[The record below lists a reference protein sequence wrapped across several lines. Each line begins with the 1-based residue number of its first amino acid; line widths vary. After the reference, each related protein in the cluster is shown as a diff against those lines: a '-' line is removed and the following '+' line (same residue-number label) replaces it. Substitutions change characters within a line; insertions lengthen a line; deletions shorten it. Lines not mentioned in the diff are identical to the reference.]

1 MKLRPHLLLL
11 AGISSLCLFAADSAT
26 SAPPSSGI
34 DLKAIDKSVSPC
46 VDFYQYACGAW
57 ARNNPIPPEFAS
69 WGRFQ
74 ELADRNQAELR
85 EVAEDAASNVS
96 RSPLDQKVGV
106 FYSTCM
112 DEAAAD
118 KAGAAPIQPEL
129 ERIREISQKSD
140 LPAEVARLH
149 NQGVGVLFRFGPE
162 ADPDNSGVN
171 MADIDQGGLGL
182 PERDFYFRTDPKSV
196 ELRAKYQAHLSR
208 LLQLP
213 GEPAAKA
220 DANAAA
226 ILEFETALA
235 KASLDNVSRRNP
247 HLLVHKMPVAD
258 FTKLAPGFDFNDYLK
273 ARGTPPFT
281 IINVSTPDFLKGLN
295 AALDSTS
302 LDVIKVYL
310 AAHYISAN
318 APLLSQAFVDEDF
331 SFNDQT
337 LTGAKVL
344 RPRWKR
350 CITLTDRSLG
360 EALGEKFV
368 ERYFGEVGKQKTLEM
383 VGLIERA
390 MATDID
396 SLTWMSDATKQQAL
410 VKLKEVTNKIGYP
423 EKWRDYSSVQVVAG
437 DLVGNADR
445 AREFEV
451 KRRLDKIGQP
461 VDRLEWGMT
470 PPTVNAYYSPQQNN
484 INFPAG
490 ILQPPFFTASADMA
504 VNFGGIGAVVGHELT
519 HGFDDQG
526 SQFDGN
532 GNLRDWWT
540 PQDAA
545 AFKQRVDCISNE
557 YSGFAPLPDVHINGK
572 LTLGENGADN
582 AGMRLA
588 YMALMTSLANNTVSS
603 KSLDGY
609 TPQQRF
615 FLGFGQI
622 WCLNMREEAL
632 RVQLRTNPHS
642 PGPYR
647 VNGTVENMPEF
658 STAFGCKQGDPMFAD
673 PAKACRVW

>member
-1 MKLRPHLLLL
+1 MKFSPNLLLL
-11 AGISSLCLFAADSAT
+11 AGISSVCLFAADSAT
-26 SAPPSSGI
+26 NTTPSSGI
-34 DLKAIDKSVSPC
+34 DLKAIDNQVSPC

-57 ARNNPIPPEFAS
+57 TKNNPIPPEFSS

-85 EVAEDAASNVS
+85 EVAEDAGRNLS

-118 KAGAAPIQPEL
+118 KAGVTPIQPGL
-129 ERIREISQKSD
+129 ERIAKISEKGD
-140 LPAEVARLH
+140 LPAEIARLH
-149 NQGVGVLFRFGPE
+149 NQGVAVLFRFGPD
-162 ADPDNSGVN
+162 ADPDNSRMN
-171 MADIDQGGLGL
+171 IADIDQGGLGL

-196 ELRAKYQAHLSR
+196 ELRAKYQAHISR
-208 LLQLP
+208 LLQLA
-213 GEPAAKA
+213 GEPAATA
-220 DANAAA
+220 DSNAAA

-235 KASLDNVSRRNP
+235 KSSLDVVSRRNP
-247 HLLVHKMPVAD
+247 HLLVHKMPMAE
-258 FTKLAPGFDFNDYLK
+258 FTKLAPSFDFEGYLK
-273 ARGTPPFT
+273 ARGTPAFP

-295 AALDSTS
+295 ATLDSTA
-302 LDVIKVYL
+302 LDVIKAYL
-310 AAHYISAN
+310 AFHYISAN
-318 APLLSQAFVDEDF
+318 APLLSKAFVEEDF
-331 SFNDQT
+331 SFSGQT
-337 LTGAKVL
+337 LTGAKVI

-350 CITLTDRSLG
+350 CITLTDRELG

-368 ERYFGEVGKQKTLEM
+368 QKYFSEVGKQKTLEM

-410 VKLKEVTNKIGYP
+410 AKLKEVTNKIAYP
-423 EKWRDYSSVQVVAG
+423 EKWRDYSSVKIVAG
-437 DLVGNADR
+437 DLTGNAAR

-451 KRRLDKIGQP
+451 KRRLNKIGQP

-470 PPTVNAYYSPQQNN
+470 PPTVNAYYSPEQNN

-490 ILQPPFFTASADMA
+490 ILQPPFFMASADMA

-519 HGFDDQG
+519 HGFDDEGRQY
-526 SQFDGN
+526 DGD
-532 GNLRDWWT
+532 GNLREWWT

-545 AFKQRVDCISNE
+545 AFKQRVDCISDE

-588 YMALMTSLANNTVSS
+588 YMALMTSLEKNAVSS
-603 KSLDGY
+603 ERLDGY

-622 WCLNMREEAL
+622 WCLNVREESL
-632 RVQLRTNPHS
+632 RVSLRTNPHS

-647 VNGTVENMPEF
+647 VNGTVQNMPEF

>member
-1 MKLRPHLLLL
+1 MTLRPSLLLV
-11 AGISSLCLFAADSAT
+11 AGICSLGLYAADSAST
-26 SAPPSSGI
+26 TPPSGI
-34 DLKAIDKSVSPC
+34 DLKAIDKAISPC

-57 ARNNPIPPEFAS
+57 VKSNPIPPEFAS

-85 EVAEDAASNVS
+85 DVAEDASRNVS
-96 RSPLDQKVGV
+96 RSRLDQKLGV

-112 DEAAAD
+112 DETAVD
-118 KAGAAPIQPEL
+118 KAGATPIQPGL
-129 ERIREISQKSD
+129 ERIAQITKKSD
-140 LPAEVARLH
+140 LPAEVAHLH
-149 NQGVGVLFRFGPE
+149 SQGVGVLFRFGAE
-162 ADPDNSGVN
+162 ADPDNSRLN
-171 MADIDQGGLGL
+171 IADIDQGGLGL

-196 ELRAKYQAHLSR
+196 ELRMKYQAHISR
-208 LLQLP
+208 LLQLA
-213 GEPAAKA
+213 GEPAGKA
-220 DANAAA
+220 DADAAS

-235 KASLDNVSRRNP
+235 KVSLDNVSRRNP
-247 HLLVHKMPVAD
+247 HLLVHKMPVAE
-258 FTKLAPGFDFNDYLK
+258 FAKLTPGFDFNDYLK
-273 ARGTPPFT
+273 ARGAPAFP
-281 IINVSTPDFLKGLN
+281 IINVSTPDFLTGLN
-295 AALDSTS
+295 STLDSTS
-302 LDVIKVYL
+302 LDVIKAYL

-318 APLLSQAFVDEDF
+318 ASLLSKPFVDEDF
-331 SFNDQT
+331 SFNGEV

-350 CITLTDRSLG
+350 CIVLTDRSLG

-368 ERYFGEVGKQKTLEM
+368 QKYFGEVGKQKTLEM
-383 VGLIERA
+383 VGLVERA

-423 EKWRDYSSVQVVAG
+423 EKWRDYSSVKVVPG
-437 DLVGNADR
+437 ELVANADR

-470 PPTVNAYYSPQQNN
+470 PPTVNAYYSPNQNN

-526 SQFDGN
+526 RQFDGD
-532 GNLRDWWT
+532 GNLREWWT

-545 AFKQRVDCISNE
+545 AFKERVDCISNE
-557 YSGFAPLPDVHINGK
+557 YSAFAPLPDVHINGK

-588 YMALMTSLANNTVSS
+588 YMALMTSLEKNTVSS
-603 KSLDGY
+603 ASLDGF

-622 WCLNMREEAL
+622 WCNNMRDEAL

-647 VNGTVENMPEF
+647 VNGTVQNMPEF
-658 STAFGCKQGDPMFAD
+658 SAAFGCKQGDPMFAD

>member
-1 MKLRPHLLLL
+1 MNRPVIPFLMLSCTVLV
-11 AGISSLCLFAADSAT
+11 ASAADNAASV
-26 SAPPSSGI
+26 PSSGI

-46 VDFYQYACGAW
+46 VDFYQYACGTW
-57 ARNNPIPPEFAS
+57 AKSNPIPPEFSS

-74 ELADRNQAELR
+74 ELAERNQAELR
-85 EVAEDAASNVS
+85 EVADDAGRNPG

-106 FYSTCM
+106 FYTTCM

-118 KAGAAPIQPEL
+118 KVGIAPIQPGL
-129 ERIREISQKSD
+129 DRIAKLQKAD
-140 LPAEVARLH
+140 LPAEVGRLH
-149 NQGVGVLFRFGPE
+149 DEGVPVLFRFGPE
-162 ADPDNSGVN
+162 ADPDNSRMN
-171 MADIDQGGLGL
+171 IADIDQGGLGL

-196 ELRAKYQAHLSR
+196 ELRMKYQAHISR
-208 LLQLP
+208 LLQLA
-213 GEPAAKA
+213 GEPASKA
-220 DANAAA
+220 DADAVS
-226 ILEFETALA
+226 ILEFETSLA
-235 KASLDNVSRRNP
+235 KVSLDNVSRRNP
-247 HLLVHKMPVAD
+247 HLLVHKMTVAD
-258 FTKLAPGFDFNDYLK
+258 FGKLVPGLNFADYLK
-273 ARGTPPFT
+273 ARSAPAFP
-281 IINVSTPDFLKGLN
+281 IINVSTPDFLKGVN
-295 AALDSTS
+295 ASLDSTS
-302 LDVIKVYL
+302 LDIVKAYL
-310 AAHYISAN
+310 TFHYVSAN
-318 APLLSQAFVDEDF
+318 APLLSKAFVDEDF
-331 SFNDQT
+331 DFNGLT

-350 CITLTDRSLG
+350 CVSLTDRDLG
-360 EALGEKFV
+360 ELLGEKFV
-368 ERYFGEVGKQKTLEM
+368 EKYFGEVGKQKTLEM

-410 VKLKEVTNKIGYP
+410 AKLKEVTNKIGYP
-423 EKWRDYSSVQVVAG
+423 EKWRDYSSVKIVAG
-437 DLVGNADR
+437 DSVGNATR

-504 VNFGGIGAVVGHELT
+504 ANFGGIGAVVGHELT

-526 SQFDGN
+526 RQFDGD
-532 GNLRDWWT
+532 GNLRDWWSA
-540 PQDAA
+540 QDAA
-545 AFKQRVDCISNE
+545 AFKKRVDCISDE
-557 YSGFAPLPDVHINGK
+557 YSGFAPIADVHINGK

-588 YMALMTSLANNTVSS
+588 YMALLTSLEKNTVSS
-603 KSLDGY
+603 ASLDGF

-632 RVQLRTNPHS
+632 RLRLRTDPHS
-642 PGPYR
+642 PGMYR
-647 VNGTVENMPEF
+647 VNGTVQNMPEF
-658 STAFGCKQGDPMFAD
+658 SSAFGCKQGDPMFAD